1 MLTLKKKLKQ
11 QKRKA
16 DHVKFLHQIIAEL
29 HGDII
34 KAAFKG
40 EYSFNKNITIL
51 GGNIENK
58 AKLLK
63 KYNRRL
69 KLILY

>member
-1 MLTLKKKLKQ
+1 MRTLTKRLKQ

-16 DHVKFLHQIIAEL
+16 DHVKFLENRIMLLYNEIVHDAIYN
-29 HGDII
+29 
-34 KAAFKG
+34 KAN
-40 EYSFNKNITIL
+40 Y
-51 GGNIENK
+51 NK